1 MLELIDKR
9 DYIFPLPFEH
19 EVDVVG
25 HEDEGQDD
33 DVRTL
38 RGLYG
43 DVVHR
48 HYEVYFF
55 TEPEALLEVIRTDQ
69 INPYHIILRGIRARF
84 AQNR

>member
-1 MLELIDKR
+1 MLKLINKR
-9 DYIFPLPFEH
+9 YHLFPLPFEH
-19 EVDVVG
+19 EVNVVG

-33 DVRTL
+33 DARTL

-55 TEPEALLEVIRTDQ
+55 TEPEALLEVFRTDQ
-69 INPYHIILRGIRARF
+69 KNSSHSVTWGIRARL

>member
-1 MLELIDKR
+1 MLELINKR
-9 DYIFPLPFEH
+9 DYIFPLTFEH
-19 EVDVVG
+19 EVNVIG
-25 HEDEGQDD
+25 HEDKGQDYGF
-33 DVRTL
+33 RTL

-48 HYEVYFF
+48 HFEVYFV
-55 TEPEALLEVIRTDQ
+55 TEPKTLLEVIRTDQ

>member
-1 MLELIDKR
+1 MLKLINER

-33 DVRTL
+33 DARTL

-48 HYEVYFF
+48 HFEVYFV
-55 TEPEALLEVIRTDQ
+55 TEPKTLLEVIRTDQ
-69 INPYHIILRGIRARF
+69 INSSHVILRGIRARF

>member
-1 MLELIDKR
+1 MLKLIDKR
-9 DYIFPLPFEH
+9 DYFFPLPFEH
-19 EVDVVG
+19 EVNVIG

-33 DVRTL
+33 DARTL